1 MVRYCVTLLFK
12 PQKYLFLFIYLL
24 IIAPE
29 KQIKIMK
36 EENIFDEVDMLD
48 ILIEGNVDVLDAFVQ
63 QYGINSIN
71 EDQRGILTICIL
83 EGRTDLALHLINETD
98 IDLNQTDR
106 NGYTPLHFAV
116 QENNYSVVE
125 ALLRKKVVID
135 PIDKFGNTPLYK
147 CVTEKVNINITNVL
161 LEYGANVT
169 IKNSFGYSPMTVIEK
184 SLPELRVYLKNE
196 E

>member
-1 MVRYCVTLLFK
+1 
-12 PQKYLFLFIYLL
+12 
-24 IIAPE
+24 
-29 KQIKIMK
+29 MK

-48 ILIEGNVDVLDAFVQ
+48 VLVEGNVDVLDAFIH
-63 QYGINSIN
+63 QYGLNSIN
-71 EDQRGILTICIL
+71 EEGRGILTICIL
-83 EGRTDLALHLINETD
+83 EGRTDLALYLINETD
-98 IDLNQTDR
+98 VNLNQADR

-125 ALLRKKVVID
+125 ALVRKNAVID

-169 IKNSFGYSPMTVIEK
+169 IKNSFGYSPMVVIQK
-184 SLPELRVYLKNE
+184 SLPELQVWLKNE

>member
-1 MVRYCVTLLFK
+1 
-12 PQKYLFLFIYLL
+12 
-24 IIAPE
+24 
-29 KQIKIMK
+29 MK

-98 IDLNQTDR
+98 IDLNKTDR

-125 ALLRKKVVID
+125 ALLRKKAAID

-169 IKNSFGYSPMTVIEK
+169 IKNSFGYSPMAVIQK
-184 SLPELRVYLKNE
+184 SLPELRIRLKNE
-196 E
+196 EKYY

>member
-1 MVRYCVTLLFK
+1 M
-12 PQKYLFLFIYLL
+12 
-24 IIAPE
+24 E
-29 KQIKIMK
+29 

-48 ILIEGNVDVLDAFVQ
+48 VLVEGNVDVLDAFIH
-63 QYGINSIN
+63 QYGLNSIN
-71 EDQRGILTICIL
+71 EEDRGILTICIL
-83 EGRTDLALHLINETD
+83 EGRTDLALYLINETD
-98 IDLNQTDR
+98 INLNQADR

-125 ALLRKKVVID
+125 ALVRKNAVID

-169 IKNSFGYSPMTVIEK
+169 IKNSFGYSPMVVIQK
-184 SLPELRVYLKNE
+184 SLPELQVWLKNE

>member
-1 MVRYCVTLLFK
+1 M
-12 PQKYLFLFIYLL
+12 
-24 IIAPE
+24 E
-29 KQIKIMK
+29 
-36 EENIFDEVDMLD
+36 EENIFDELDMLD
-48 ILIEGNVDVLDAFVQ
+48 ILVEGNVDVLDAFIQ
-63 QYGINSIN
+63 RYGINSIN
-71 EDQRGILTICIL
+71 EDNRGILSICIL
-83 EGRTDLALHLINETD
+83 EGRTDLAMHLINETE
-98 IDLNQTDR
+98 INLNQADR

-125 ALLRKKVVID
+125 ALLRKNAVID

-169 IKNSFGYSPMTVIEK
+169 IKNIFGYSPMAVIQK
-184 SLPELRVYLKNE
+184 SLPELRVCLKNE